1 MYEYPFFEPAL
12 LYAGVVVEI
21 VDPVCLMVGWRGVVT
36 SPLMWPAPKY
46 KTIAPNHYRIR
57 MQDGEGYFYG
67 DYERG
72 QLRVISLPGG

>member
-21 VDPVCLMVGWRGVVT
+21 VDPVSPMVGWRGVVT
-36 SPLMWPAPKY
+36 SDLMWPAPKY

-57 MQDGEGYFYG
+57 MQ
-67 DYERG
+67 
-72 QLRVISLPGG
+72 S